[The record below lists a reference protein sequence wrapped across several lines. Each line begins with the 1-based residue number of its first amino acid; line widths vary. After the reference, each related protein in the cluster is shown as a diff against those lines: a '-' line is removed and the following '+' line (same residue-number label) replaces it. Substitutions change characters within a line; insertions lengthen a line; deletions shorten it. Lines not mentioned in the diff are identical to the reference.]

1 MPALDDQWI
10 KAFSE
15 KLDSFYAWPSL
26 YTFKFIV
33 PSGREDEVKNLF
45 PNHTTTTKASDK
57 GKYTS
62 VTFQMM
68 MPSAEAVIEVYK
80 RAATVTGIIAL

>member
-1 MPALDDQWI
+1 MTPLDDQWI

-33 PSGREDEVKNLF
+33 PAGREQEVTNLF
-45 PNHTTTTKASDK
+45 PNHTNTLKSSGT

-62 VTFQMM
+62 ITFQMM
-68 MPSAEAVIEVYK
+68 MPSADAVVDIYK
-80 RAATVTGIIAL
+80 RAASVEGIIAL